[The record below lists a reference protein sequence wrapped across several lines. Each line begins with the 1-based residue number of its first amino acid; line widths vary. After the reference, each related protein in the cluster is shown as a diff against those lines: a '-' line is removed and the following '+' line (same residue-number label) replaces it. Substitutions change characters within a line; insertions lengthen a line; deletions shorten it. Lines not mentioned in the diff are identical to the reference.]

1 MTCIYRKE
9 EENSS
14 SWYKDSM
21 FLHSTVGTKEAF
33 HFHIQNKELIKNIGK
48 GTREGRT
55 ERDDLF

>member
-1 MTCIYRKE
+1 MRCIYRKE

-21 FLHSTVGTKEAF
+21 FLPSTVGTKEAF
-33 HFHIQNKELIKNIGK
+33 QFHIQNKELIKNIGK